1 MGLHE
6 LKIMYEKFIFSCN
19 TYWWAISFNE
29 RLVTRDGQTDGRD
42 YEITSCLI
50 NY

>member
-1 MGLHE
+1 
-6 LKIMYEKFIFSCN
+6 MYE
-19 TYWWAISFNE
+19 YQPFNE
-29 RLVTRDGQTDGRD
+29 RLVTRDGQTDEWD